1 MKTNKEI
8 KLQLSKFN
16 EVEKANL
23 KDISDIILEVSKN
36 GNVNSDNFQRL
47 TNALSELNVF
57 RENMIS
63 RLLRL
68 LKQNHMVD

>member
-8 KLQLSKFN
+8 KLQLSKLN
-16 EVEKANL
+16 EVEKATL
-23 KDISDIILEVSKN
+23 KDISDIIKEVSKD
-36 GNVNSDNFQRL
+36 GNVNMNNFQTL

>member
-8 KLQLSKFN
+8 KLQLSKLN
-16 EVEKANL
+16 EVEKTTLN
-23 KDISDIILEVSKN
+23 DISDILKEVSKD
-36 GNVNSDNFQRL
+36 GNVNMNNFQRL
-47 TNALSELNVF
+47 TNALTELNVF

-63 RLLRL
+63 RILRL

>member
-16 EVEKANL
+16 EVEKQNL
-23 KDISDIILEVSKN
+23 KEISDIIKEVSKN
-36 GNVNSDNFQRL
+36 GNVDLDNFQRL

-63 RLLRL
+63 RLFRL

>member
-8 KLQLSKFN
+8 KQQLSKFN
-16 EVEKANL
+16 EVEKQNL
-23 KDISDIILEVSKN
+23 KEISDIVKEVSKN
-36 GNVNSDNFQRL
+36 GNVDLDNFQRL

-57 RENMIS
+57 RENMIN

>member
-16 EVEKANL
+16 EVEKQNL
-23 KDISDIILEVSKN
+23 KEISEIINEVSKN
-36 GNVNSDNFQRL
+36 GNVDLDNFQRL

-57 RENMIS
+57 RENMIT
-63 RLLRL
+63 RLFRL